1 MISVTSC
8 VAHGFFSR
16 SCFSFSFAAGQ
27 SEPGLVSKTHP
38 AEKGRKVLY
47 RLPLG

>member
-16 SCFSFSFAAGQ
+16 SCFSFSFAAVQ